1 MYIIK
6 FKIMAKKISAKSEK
20 ESAEKIINRISRIEG
35 QLRGVRKM
43 VEDKKQCIDVITQ
56 ITAIRE
62 AVSMLGIEMLK
73 NDFMCNIE
81 GSKKI
86 DEKYLKTL
94 FKMSTRG

>member
-1 MYIIK
+1 M
-6 FKIMAKKISAKSEK
+6 KKENQPKSEK
-20 ESAEKIINRISRIEG
+20 DAVKKIVNRISRIEG

-43 VEDKKQCIDVITQ
+43 VEEKKQCIDVITQ

-73 NDFMCNIE
+73 NDFVCNFE
-81 GSKKI
+81 GKNKKKI

-94 FKMSTRG
+94 FKMSSRN

>member
-1 MYIIK
+1 M
-6 FKIMAKKISAKSEK
+6 KKENKLKSEK
-20 ESAEKIINRISRIEG
+20 DAMEKIVNRISRIEG

-43 VEDKKQCIDVITQ
+43 VEEKKQCIDVITQ

-73 NDFMCNIE
+73 NDFVCNFD
-81 GSKKI
+81 GKKKI

-94 FKMSTRG
+94 FKMSSRS